1 MNNNE
6 NFQNQM
12 PDESRKNVAT
22 LNKIIKWCLYIFV
35 ALMPLWFLPFT
46 GNVIDFNKQV
56 LMVVVL
62 TVALIAWLG
71 KLLTQEEIKWYKGP
85 IILFFLAF
93 VLVYVLA
100 TVFSIRSYD
109 SLMGTDI
116 HLSRSLINI
125 IYFFIFFLILV
136 NHGIEHDNAK
146 KNVKILK
153 ILIVF
158 MASSTIAGFISLLQL
173 LGAYVFPWDFAKL
186 ISFNTIGSMTNLGI
200 FMATALPLSLGLL
213 FGIKQQGLFLL
224 RGLLIVF
231 AGLSLIILLLLNFPN
246 LWIVTAIGMIV
257 ISGFLLAKRHFF
269 RSQNLAWLA
278 IPIVIL
284 ALSLIFFFFKPGL
297 FDLKLPMELGLT
309 QNGGIDI
316 IKKVLPHNPALGLGP
331 ESFIYGYALY
341 KPDTINQ
348 TIFWNVRFTS
358 GPSEILSLLPEIGIL
373 GLLAFIALLGIFLIK
388 IIKNLISGEENSDC
402 LAEIK
407 VGIFSAWLTL
417 FISWFLCP
425 QNIVLLFVFW
435 LLLSFLTVINSDE
448 KDIKTVNLK
457 ASNKVAILVSFGF
470 IIIVIAITGLLY
482 LEGSKFVA
490 EAKYQTG
497 LNLIDKG
504 ELDAGIDKIIRATVT
519 NPYEDRFYRSLA
531 QFFILQIN
539 QNLQN
544 QNLDPQDQANKVQVG
559 ISSAINSAVRSTTLN
574 SKDVDNWVIRG
585 FVYRNL
591 IALISGSGDWAI
603 KSYEM
608 ASTLEPSN
616 PFIYLEIGRTYVNE
630 ADLLI
635 DQAQKDEQA
644 KSQMD
649 DYLNKAVEAYGKA
662 IELKSNYVPANYE
675 IALVYDRQGKTNEAI
690 GKMQNSLQLAP
701 QDTGVIFQL
710 GVLYYKTSQFDKAK
724 LAFAEA
730 VSLDSNF
737 SNARYFLGLLF
748 DDEGNKSA
756 AIEQF
761 EKIAELNPD
770 NELVQQILSN
780 LRAGKPALSSLELT
794 TPEEV
799 PIQEDQPA
807 GGLPRGD

>member
-1 MNNNE
+1 MSNQNFENQSLNNDSERNIL
-6 NFQNQM
+6 
-12 PDESRKNVAT
+12 T

-35 ALMPLWFLPFT
+35 ALMPLWFLPLT

-71 KLLTQEEIKWYKGP
+71 KLLTQEKIQWYKGP
-85 IILFFLAF
+85 IILGFLVF

-100 TVFSIRSYD
+100 TIFSIGSYD

-116 HLSRSLINI
+116 HLSRALINI

-136 NHGIEHDNAK
+136 SYGIEHDNEE

-153 ILIVF
+153 VLIVF

-173 LGAYVFPWDFAKL
+173 LGAYIFPWDFAKS
-186 ISFNTIGSMTNLGI
+186 ISFNTIGSMINLGI
-200 FMATALPLSLGLL
+200 FMATVLPLSLGLL
-213 FGIKQQGLFLL
+213 FSIKQQGLSLL

-257 ISGFLLAKRHFF
+257 ISGFLLARQHFL

-284 ALSLIFFFFKPGL
+284 ALSLIFLFFKPGL

-309 QNGGIDI
+309 QNGGMDI
-316 IKKVLPHNPALGLGP
+316 VKKVLPHNPVLGLGP
-331 ESFIYGYALY
+331 EGFIYGYALY
-341 KPDTINQ
+341 KSATINQ
-348 TIFWNVRFTS
+348 TVFWNVRFTS

-373 GLLAFIALLGIFLIK
+373 GLLTFIALLGIFLIK
-388 IIKNLISGEENSDC
+388 IIKNLISSQENSDH

-417 FISWFLCP
+417 LISWFLCP
-425 QNIVLLFVFW
+425 QNMVLLFVFW
-435 LLLSFLTVINSDE
+435 LLLAFLTVISSDE
-448 KDIKTVNLK
+448 KDIKIVNLK
-457 ASNKVAILVSFGF
+457 TSNKVALLTSFGF
-470 IIIVIAITGLLY
+470 IIAMIAITGLLY

-490 EAKYQTG
+490 EAKYQAG

-519 NPYEDRFYRSLA
+519 NPYEDKFYRGLA

-559 ISSAINSAVRSTTLN
+559 ISSAINSAVRSTTLD
-574 SKDVDNWVIRG
+574 SKSVDNWIIRG

-591 IALISGSGDWAI
+591 IALVSGSGDWAI
-603 KSYEM
+603 KSYET

-635 DQAQKDEQA
+635 NQAQKDNQV

-649 DYLNKAVEAYGKA
+649 DYLNKAVKAYGKA
-662 IELKSNYVPANYE
+662 IELKSNYAAANYE
-675 IALVYDRQGKTNEAI
+675 IALAYDRQGKTNEAI
-690 GKMQNSLQLAP
+690 SKMQNSLQLAP

-710 GVLYYKTSQFDKAK
+710 GVLYYKASQFDKAK
-724 LAFAEA
+724 SAFAKA
-730 VSLDSNF
+730 VSLDANF
-737 SNARYFLGLLF
+737 SNARYFLGLLL
-748 DDEGNKSA
+748 DKEGNKSA

-770 NELVQQILSN
+770 SELVQQILTN
-780 LRAGKPALSSLELT
+780 LKAGKPALSSLELT
-794 TPEEV
+794 TPEET
-799 PIQEDQPA
+799 PIQENQPT
-807 GGLPRGD
+807 GGLPGGD